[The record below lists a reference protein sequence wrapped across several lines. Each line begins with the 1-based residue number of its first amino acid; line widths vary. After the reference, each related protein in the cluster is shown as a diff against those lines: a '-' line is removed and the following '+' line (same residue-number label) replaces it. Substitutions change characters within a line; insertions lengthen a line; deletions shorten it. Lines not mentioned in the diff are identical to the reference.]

1 MASHQRILTLNT
13 RLTDNRSEQAN
24 FNSARTLLEHQVV
37 LWRPRGLA
45 YTYDQSTDF
54 QGAPCLSDSGTAKF
68 LRDEKRRTK
77 EMQDFLAL
85 GRLLVVLTPPPESFY
100 VATGE
105 TRNEGTAAK
114 PRVRRIVTERSLS
127 DLIPGNTKLTEAS
140 GTSFAVAADTAFR
153 AFWNAVGD
161 QFNYVSII
169 EGLDSPLLTI
179 KGTNHVVGGLAS
191 VGAGRVLFLPER
203 YTFGPSED
211 FAEQVNG
218 EENEDELWDAEQGR
232 IDKEVD
238 GALLDA
244 LFELADSLVE
254 KSSKALPG
262 WSQRFLLPREGEVSK
277 EVDQAESAAESA
289 LAAVEQAKLSLLEIR
304 EWKRLLTGS
313 GVELERMVETAF
325 ERLGCS
331 IEEGPQGRADRVL
344 QWGKRDA
351 VLEIKGL
358 TKSAAERNA
367 AQLEKWVS
375 EHVVDSGSPPK
386 GILVV
391 NAWRSLPLDE
401 RTQPAFPDQ
410 MLSYSEARGHC
421 LLTTAQLL
429 IAVVTGTSI
438 KKRKEFLKQIFETSG
453 VLPGWDWTDSISVV
467 SDAAD

>member
-1 MASHQRILTLNT
+1 MASQRILTLNT
-13 RLTDNRSEQAN
+13 QLDDTRSEWAN
-24 FNSARTLLEHQVV
+24 FNSGRTLLEHQIV
-37 LWRPRGLA
+37 LWRPRRFA
-45 YTYDQSTDF
+45 SSYDQSTSF

-68 LRDEKRRTK
+68 LRDEKRRAK
-77 EMQDFLAL
+77 EMQDFLRL
-85 GRLLVVLTPPPESFY
+85 GRLLVVLTPPPESFF

-127 DLIPGNTKLTEAS
+127 DLIPGDTTLTEAS

-169 EGLDSPLLTI
+169 DGLDTPLLTI
-179 KGTNHVVGGLAS
+179 KGTDHVVGGLVS
-191 VGAGRVLFLPER
+191 VSAGRVLLLPER
-203 YTFGPSED
+203 YTFGPSDE
-211 FAEQVNG
+211 FAEKVNG
-218 EENEDELWDAEQGR
+218 EENEDELWDAEQKR

-244 LFELADSLVE
+244 LFELAGSLVE
-254 KSSKALPG
+254 QSSEDLPG
-262 WSQRFLLPREGEVSK
+262 WSERFLLPREGKASK
-277 EVDQAESAAESA
+277 EVDKAETAAEAA

-304 EWKRLLTGS
+304 DWKRLLTGS
-313 GVELERMVETAF
+313 GMELERLAGAAF
-325 ERLGCS
+325 GHLGCS
-331 IEEGPQGRADRVL
+331 VNDGPQGRADRL
-344 QWGKRDA
+344 MQWGNRNA

-391 NAWRSLPLDE
+391 NAWRTLPLDE
-401 RTQPAFPDQ
+401 RSQPAFPDQ
-410 MLSYSEARGHC
+410 MLPYSEARGHC

-429 IAVVTGTSI
+429 TAVATCTSI
-438 KKRKEFLKQIFETSG
+438 KKRKEFMAQVFDTVG
-453 VLPGWDWTDSISVV
+453 ALPGWNWIDSISVV
-467 SDAAD
+467 SDVAD